1 MIDDAIAPPKLLLY
15 FSPVAWDS
23 YAQRPHHFAR
33 HFLAR
38 GGDAVLW
45 VDPYPNRLPGLGD
58 LKRRRAHPV
67 AVEPEPRVRVLDV
80 PAWPVE
86 PLPGGV
92 ALNRTLR
99 WRGLLARL
107 ERETDGALLTIGV
120 GRPSALAVL
129 ALDRLRAR
137 ARFYDAMDDFPEFY
151 SGLSRRSMRRR
162 EDEVAARVDRVYAAS
177 DPLVAK
183 FAARGLAA
191 VPLPNAYA
199 MRTLPPF
206 APRPRGAP
214 VVFGYVGT
222 VGRWFD
228 WGIVAALPRAFPLAE
243 VRIVGPVFAK
253 TPWLPANVR
262 LLGACAQPEAVAH
275 LRDFSCGLIPFRKT
289 PLTAAVDPIKF
300 YEYRA
305 MGLPILS
312 TRFGQ
317 MKARGRRDGVFS
329 LEDGIEAPARAALAH
344 VVDPA
349 DVARFRARNDWEAR
363 LGGVAYP
370 ELASLPAE
378 GVPV

>member
-1 MIDDAIAPPKLLLY
+1 MIIDAIAPPKLLLY
-15 FSPVAWDS
+15 FSPVAWQS

-33 HFLAR
+33 HFLDR
-38 GGDAVLW
+38 GGDGVVW
-45 VDPYPNRLPGLGD
+45 VEPYPNRLPGLAD
-58 LKRRRAHPV
+58 LRARRAHPV
-67 AVEPEPRVRVLDV
+67 AVEPEARVRVVDV

-86 PLPGGV
+86 PLPGGA
-92 ALNRTLR
+92 ALNRALR
-99 WRGLLARL
+99 WGGLLGRL
-107 ERETDGALLTIGV
+107 ERETAGAELTIGV

-129 ALDRLRAR
+129 ALDRLPAR

-151 SGLSRRSMRRR
+151 DGLSRRSMRRR
-162 EDEVAARVDRVYAAS
+162 EDEVVARVDPVYATS
-177 DPLVAK
+177 DALVAK
-183 FAARGLAA
+183 FAARGRSA

-199 MRTLPPF
+199 MGTLPPY
-206 APRPRGAP
+206 APPPKGGP

-228 WGIVAALPRAFPLAE
+228 WGIVASLARAFPMAE
-243 VRIVGPVFAK
+243 VRIVGPVFAPA
-253 TPWLPANVR
+253 PWLPANVR
-262 LLGACAQPEAVAH
+262 LLGACAQAEAVAR
-275 LRDFSCGLIPFRKT
+275 LGAFSCGLIPFRKT

-317 MKARGRRDGVFS
+317 MAARGRKDGVFS

-344 VVDPA
+344 VADPA
-349 DVARFRARNDWEAR
+349 EIARFRAANDWDAR
-363 LGGVAYP
+363 LGGVLYP
-370 ELASLPAE
+370 DLAPLPPG

>member
-1 MIDDAIAPPKLLLY
+1 MY

-33 HFLAR
+33 HFLDR
-38 GGDAVLW
+38 GGDGVLW
-45 VDPYPNRLPGLGD
+45 VNPYPNRLPGLED
-58 LKRRRAHPV
+58 LRFRRAHPV
-67 AVEPEPRVRVLDV
+67 AVSPEPRVRVVDV
-80 PAWPVE
+80 PAFPIE

-92 ALNRTLR
+92 ALNRALR

-107 ERETDGALLTIGV
+107 ERETDGADLTLGV

-129 ALDRLRAR
+129 ALDRLRAQ

-151 SGLSRRSMRRR
+151 AGLSRRSMERR
-162 EDEVAARVDRVYAAS
+162 EDEVAARVDVVYAAS
-177 DPLVAK
+177 DALAAK
-183 FAARGLAA
+183 FDRRGFRTIA
-191 VPLPNAYA
+191 VKNAYA

-206 APRPRGAP
+206 EPRPRGGP
-214 VVFGYVGT
+214 IVFGYVGT
-222 VGRWFD
+222 VARWFD

-243 VRIVGPVFAK
+243 VRIVGPVFAPR
-253 TPWLPANVR
+253 PWLPANVKV
-262 LLGACAQPEAVAH
+262 LGAFAQPEVIPL
-275 LRDFSCGLIPFRKT
+275 LRGFSVGLIPFRKT
-289 PLTAAVDPIKF
+289 PLTASVDPIKF

-317 MKARGRRDGVFS
+317 MKARGRADGVFS

-344 VVDPA
+344 VVDPE
-349 DVARFRARNDWEAR
+349 DVARFRAANDWDTR
-363 LGGVAYP
+363 LGGVLYP
-370 ELASLPAE
+370 DLAPLPAE